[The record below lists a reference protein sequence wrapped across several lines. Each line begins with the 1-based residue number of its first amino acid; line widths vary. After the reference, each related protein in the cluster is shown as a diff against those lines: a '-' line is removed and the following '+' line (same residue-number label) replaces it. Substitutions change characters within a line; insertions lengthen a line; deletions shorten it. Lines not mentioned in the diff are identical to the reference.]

1 MEGEFFPARQT
12 LWRTESGGGSVRF
25 VEPAQDDR
33 AVALVGV
40 RPCEVVALGV
50 LDGVLGHG
58 AVPDPRYRAKRDQAF
73 VLAVDCGHPSGSCF
87 CTSMGSG
94 PGVDEGVDLA
104 VTELE
109 DGPHRFL
116 VRVGSDEGAQAMSG
130 VAGRTAGPDDFAAR
144 TRVLEGATAA
154 MGRRLETE
162 GLPAL
167 LARNIEHPRWADVAE
182 RCLSCG
188 NCTMVCPTCFC
199 SDVHD
204 TTDLTGE
211 TTRQRSWSSCF
222 DLDHSYVHGGAV
234 RSATASRYR
243 QWMTHKLSTWWD
255 QFDTSGCVGCGRCLT
270 WCPVGIDITEEAAAI
285 RASDGASAEPTP
297 RGRRDRVPCTT
308 CCRTIR
314 SCAVSVMTRSPW
326 SWGARRTWSST
337 PAEPILTEGAPAD
350 TFYLLRRGHV
360 SIDVH
365 EPGRGPIVIETVG
378 ADAVIG
384 WSWLVPPYRWTFD
397 ARALDEVGAV
407 AIDGSC
413 LRAKAQGDPA
423 FGFALLTR
431 VTSILWRDSRR
442 PACDCST
449 STEVTIMSDLRLA
462 SRAAPAHPM
471 TPIVH
476 RVVGRRRESDDV
488 VTLVIEPL
496 DGPAMAFLP
505 GQFNMLSALG
515 VGEVAISFSGAP
527 GEGGVLR
534 HSVRDVGAVSGA
546 LCRLAVGDLVG
557 VRGPFG
563 SDWRLDEVSDD
574 VVVVAG
580 GVGLAPLRGAVSE
593 LVARRRV
600 NGGRVVVLVGAR
612 DPSQVLFADD
622 LARWSDEGAEVAVTV
637 DRAAPAWPGRVG
649 LVTGLIAP
657 AGLVASTHARP
668 RVRTRDHDALHR
680 AGPPGPRDERRLDP
694 RVAGAQHGVRRR
706 VVRPLPVRTAAAR
719 AGTVRS
725 CATATWRD

>member
-1 MEGEFFPARQT
+1 MPSPGPSSATRNWQAGDAAVLDVDQFDDLIRALSERYRVLGPTVRDGAVVPGPVAGVADLPVGVRDQQSPGHYTITHTGDDLVFAWAVGPGSWKREFFPARQT

-144 TRVLEGATAA
+144 TRVLEGATTA
-154 MGRRLETE
+154 MGRHLETE

-167 LARNIEHPRWADVAE
+167 LARNMEHPRWADVAE

-285 RASDGASAEPTP
+285 RASDGAI
-297 RGRRDRVPCTT
+297 GR
-308 CCRTIR
+308 
-314 SCAVSVMTRSPW
+314 AN
-326 SWGARRTWSST
+326 
-337 PAEPILTEGAPAD
+337 TEGA
-350 TFYLLRRGHV
+350 T
-360 SIDVH
+360 
-365 EPGRGPIVIETVG
+365 
-378 ADAVIG
+378 
-384 WSWLVPPYRWTFD
+384 
-397 ARALDEVGAV
+397 
-407 AIDGSC
+407 
-413 LRAKAQGDPA
+413 
-423 FGFALLTR
+423 
-431 VTSILWRDSRR
+431 
-442 PACDCST
+442 
-449 STEVTIMSDLRLA
+449 
-462 SRAAPAHPM
+462 
-471 TPIVH
+471 
-476 RVVGRRRESDDV
+476 
-488 VTLVIEPL
+488 
-496 DGPAMAFLP
+496 
-505 GQFNMLSALG
+505 
-515 VGEVAISFSGAP
+515 
-527 GEGGVLR
+527 
-534 HSVRDVGAVSGA
+534 
-546 LCRLAVGDLVG
+546 
-557 VRGPFG
+557 
-563 SDWRLDEVSDD
+563 
-574 VVVVAG
+574 
-580 GVGLAPLRGAVSE
+580 
-593 LVARRRV
+593 
-600 NGGRVVVLVGAR
+600 
-612 DPSQVLFADD
+612 
-622 LARWSDEGAEVAVTV
+622 
-637 DRAAPAWPGRVG
+637 
-649 LVTGLIAP
+649 
-657 AGLVASTHARP
+657 
-668 RVRTRDHDALHR
+668 
-680 AGPPGPRDERRLDP
+680 
-694 RVAGAQHGVRRR
+694 
-706 VVRPLPVRTAAAR
+706 
-719 AGTVRS
+719 
-725 CATATWRD
+725 